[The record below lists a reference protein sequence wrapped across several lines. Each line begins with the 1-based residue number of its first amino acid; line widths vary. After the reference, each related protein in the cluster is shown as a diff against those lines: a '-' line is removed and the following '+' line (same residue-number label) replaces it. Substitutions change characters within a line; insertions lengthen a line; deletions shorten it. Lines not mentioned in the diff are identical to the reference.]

1 MLTKVLTE
9 TKTFKEEQHERN
21 ECSERKGL
29 ECHDKKGGICGVC
42 EYEKIVYKSKK
53 KMTTFKKERK

>member
-1 MLTKVLTE
+1 VKEKVSNAMT
-9 TKTFKEEQHERN
+9 R
-21 ECSERKGL
+21 RV
-29 ECHDKKGGICGVC
+29 GICGVC